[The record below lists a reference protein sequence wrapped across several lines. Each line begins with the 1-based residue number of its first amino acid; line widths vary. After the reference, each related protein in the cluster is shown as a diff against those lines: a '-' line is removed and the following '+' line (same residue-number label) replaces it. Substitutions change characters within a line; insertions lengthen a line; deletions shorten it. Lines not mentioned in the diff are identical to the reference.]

1 MGLVYN
7 PFIKLTYNWPEI
19 ESSELGIEI
28 LEGPDRSFLI
38 KASFRAKFSL
48 SFWDVNS
55 CAPQTGLLI

>member
-28 LEGPDRSFLI
+28 LEGPDHS
-38 KASFRAKFSL
+38 
-48 SFWDVNS
+48 
-55 CAPQTGLLI
+55 